1 MDSALGRG
9 LVEEKL
15 KINTQKYLTLAEE
28 NVKAQQQQ

>member
-15 KINTQKYLTLAEE
+15 KLNTIKYLNLAEE
-28 NVKAQQQQ
+28 KVKDNS